1 MNNAIDFLMNTEDN
15 SSRESS
21 SDEDDHNLVMFS
33 LTEKA
38 NAETD
43 IESYACDDNEWWSC
57 TPCAKEL
64 INVTQVCLTKKINRN
79 LPTPLPPMQHTPQ
92 IRNQEKRL
100 KEAGKKALT
109 CIQL

>member
-33 LTEKA
+33 PTEKE

-43 IESYACDDNEWWSC
+43 MESHACDDNE
-57 TPCAKEL
+57 
-64 INVTQVCLTKKINRN
+64 
-79 LPTPLPPMQHTPQ
+79 
-92 IRNQEKRL
+92 
-100 KEAGKKALT
+100 
-109 CIQL
+109 